1 MQLSIDFVPVTDDFI
16 VLGRVRY
23 KRGRLRLEV
32 LTAKC
37 PMTERMAEVPMLETF
52 CSKLFTEKQALYESS
67 TRKNKEPEMIT
78 GTLSEVNPARS
89 LISTYTKRELSDL
102 IFGYQPRKRTDR
114 SLMSTR
120 WTVCRTG
127 MASLRPGLSLA
138 GLEPNISLHP
148 SVPCSMTV
156 MNVLAGVGT
165 RPTTSL
171 GLRAS
176 RVMGLRTTVRESMS
190 IMRVNSGESCGV
202 DDIDDR

>member
-1 MQLSIDFVPVTDDFI
+1 
-16 VLGRVRY
+16 
-23 KRGRLRLEV
+23 
-32 LTAKC
+32 
-37 PMTERMAEVPMLETF
+37 MTERMAEVPMLETF
-52 CSKLFTEKQALYESS
+52 CSKLSTEKHALYESS

-89 LISTYTKRELSDL
+89 LISTYTKRELSDFV
-102 IFGYQPRKRTDR
+102 FGYWPRKRTDR

-127 MASLRPGLSLA
+127 MATLRPGISLT
-138 GLEPNISLHP
+138 GLEPNLSLHP

-156 MNVLAGVGT
+156 MNVLAGVGL
-165 RPTTSL
+165 PTKSL

-190 IMRVNSGESCGV
+190 ITRVNSDESCGV
-202 DDIDDR
+202 DNVDDR